1 MKSIRIKVLYSFVL
15 LLQVALIAGAFIL
28 NFFATTRMGMKRWLN
43 YKNKTWLNT
52 LPIEELKIAVFII
65 LCVATLILIIISVK
79 KIKSLSL
86 IAKLSLLVLILG
98 LIAYTIF
105 MFSNN
110 VSSLRAYYYML
121 PFFSLSLLIQVVKG
135 YFFVLKKS

>member
-1 MKSIRIKVLYSFVL
+1 MKSIRVKVLYSFVL
-15 LLQVALIAGAFIL
+15 LLQVVLIAGAFIL

-43 YKNKTWLNT
+43 YKNKTWQNT
-52 LPIEELKIAVFII
+52 LPIQELKIAVFVI
-65 LCVATLILIIISVK
+65 LCITTLILIIIAVK
-79 KIKSLSL
+79 NKKSLSVL
-86 IAKLSLLVLILG
+86 EKLSLLVLILG
-98 LIAYTIF
+98 LIAYAIF

-135 YFFVLKKS
+135 YIFVLKKS